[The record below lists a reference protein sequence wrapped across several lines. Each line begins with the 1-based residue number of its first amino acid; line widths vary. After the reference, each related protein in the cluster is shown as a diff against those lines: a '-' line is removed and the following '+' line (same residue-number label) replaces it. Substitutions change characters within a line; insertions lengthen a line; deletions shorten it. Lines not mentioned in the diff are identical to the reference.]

1 MSQGDKAAYLDRL
14 FVQMDAP
21 GDNEALAAKQRVA
34 SLLTGAELSF
44 GKIGEQIEQRRL
56 LLSPDIVAAIKR
68 IDLKGE
74 GDAAFIGTRKMLARA
89 KLSFQHIAEAL
100 DASSVHPAEYAALER
115 ELCQLR
121 AVYVRQQIEIAGLKI
136 LLGST
141 RLTEFLRYSWR
152 PIFLA
157 SVFIAIGFGAFQIS
171 RGLVA
176 MVSSLVGIGHA
187 TAESEGSVSGVVV
200 GVAPASTSRR
210 LEDSSS
216 DFPRPV
222 CFGGVRCDWGGVPYR

>member
-1 MSQGDKAAYLDRL
+1 MSKGDKAAYLARL

-21 GDNEALAAKQRVA
+21 GDNEALAAKQQVA

-74 GDAAFIGTRKMLARA
+74 GDAAFIGTRKMLSRA

-100 DASSVHPAEYAALER
+100 DASGVHPAEYAALER
-115 ELCQLR
+115 ELRQLR
-121 AVYVRQQIEIAGLKI
+121 VVHVRQQIEIAGLKI
-136 LLGST
+136 MLGST
-141 RLTEFLRYSWR
+141 RLAEFLRDSWR

-157 SVFIAIGFGAFQIS
+157 AGFIAIGFGAFQIS

-176 MVSSLVGIGHA
+176 MVSSLVGISHA
-187 TAESEGSVSGVVV
+187 TAASEGNASGVVV
-200 GVAPASTSRR
+200 GVESKSPSRR
-210 LEDSSS
+210 LEDTSSVS
-216 DFPRPV
+216 PRPI

>member
-1 MSQGDKAAYLDRL
+1 MSQDDKAAYLARL
-14 FVQMDAP
+14 FVKMDAP
-21 GDNEALAAKQRVA
+21 GDNEALAAKQQVA

-68 IDLKGE
+68 IDLIGE

-100 DASSVHPAEYAALER
+100 DASSVHPTEYAALER
-115 ELCQLR
+115 ELRQLR
-121 AVYVRQQIEIAGLKI
+121 AMQVHQQIEIAGLKI

-141 RLTEFLRYSWR
+141 RLAEFLRYSWR

-157 SVFIAIGFGAFQIS
+157 AVFIAIGLGAFQIS

-176 MVSSLVGIGHA
+176 MVSTLVGVSHA
-187 TAESEGSVSGVVV
+187 TASSEGSVPRAVV
-200 GVAPASTSRR
+200 GVEPASTSRR
-210 LEDSSS
+210 LDDSSS
-216 DFPRPV
+216 TFPRPI